1 MSAKTAGLASV
12 ITSSSASASSAS
24 AISTSRAEI
33 GVVTADLV
41 ADLTAADLVA
51 DLTAA
56 DLIADLTADLVAEYF
71 AVDSANGTVGDFAA
85 VARVLSPGVCFLGAV
100 RAVSGVFARGRAS
113 DSGVAPSMTSAK
125 GFEAFWCTWRSRV
138 SVSFAGFTGSL
149 KAPFAS
155 APAAEAAP
163 ARAFSFS
170 ALARS
175 AAASSA
181 ARRANLLD
189 VGLDWSATGV
199 ARPLVAALSNH
210 ASTSW
215 STSSPASKSWKCGA
229 QNSHLSPRGWGRG
242 STWGRGGRG
251 SAEGAGAGRDGTPG
265 GIGNRGDAASREW
278 AARLRAPLFHLERH
292 GGRVAAGTPRGAVAA
307 TTLCCVSIGRRARRP
322 TRRDARAADTPER
335 APSRDRATP
344 RRATSACRRGRRAR
358 ACAPPPRL
366 GLARVF
372 NFDVFK
378 FKCPACR
385 GERWN
390 RRPTVCRGFKI
401 PDRSEE
407 AFFFSG

>member
-1 MSAKTAGLASV
+1 M
-12 ITSSSASASSAS
+12 
-24 AISTSRAEI
+24 
-33 GVVTADLV
+33 
-41 ADLTAADLVA
+41 
-51 DLTAA
+51 
-56 DLIADLTADLVAEYF
+56 
-71 AVDSANGTVGDFAA
+71 
-85 VARVLSPGVCFLGAV
+85 
-100 RAVSGVFARGRAS
+100 
-113 DSGVAPSMTSAK
+113 
-125 GFEAFWCTWRSRV
+125 
-138 SVSFAGFTGSL
+138 
-149 KAPFAS
+149 
-155 APAAEAAP
+155 
-163 ARAFSFS
+163 
-170 ALARS
+170 
-175 AAASSA
+175 
-181 ARRANLLD
+181 
-189 VGLDWSATGV
+189 
-199 ARPLVAALSNH
+199 VAALSNH

-229 QNSHLSPRGWGRG
+229 QNSHLSPRGSGEGVDVGARG
-242 STWGRGGRG
+242 EGVSGGSG
-251 SAEGAGAGRDGTPG
+251 GGTGRDAREGS
-265 GIGNRGDAASREW
+265 GNRGDSASREW

-407 AFFFSG
+407 AFFFQGDTFTFSRRARREARSARRQRGARGDGAEREETARSRFGRL